1 MSLITP
7 DFGLLFWMTLI
18 FGLLFFLLAKFGFP
32 MITRMVDSRSER
44 IEKSLR
50 DAEEA
55 RRSLEELAARQEA
68 LIEQARI
75 EQARILKETS
85 AQRDAIIAKAREDAS
100 EEAGKILSHAK
111 MEINAERENAIRDI
125 QTQVSALAVEIAE
138 KIVRRELDQPGAQ
151 VALADKLVEEASKVN
166 LNS

>member
-32 MITRMVDSRSER
+32 MITRMVDTRSER

-125 QTQVSALAVEIAE
+125 QAQVSALAVEIAE